1 MKAIICEKFGTIEE
15 LIWGEL
21 PDPVIEKGK
30 ILIGV
35 KACGVNFPD
44 GLMVQGKYQT
54 KPPFP
59 FSAGSEAAGV
69 VLDLDKDLTG
79 FALGERVFAGTG
91 YGSFAEKVLADVHR
105 VIPIPA
111 ELDFTEVAGI
121 TTTFGTAYHALVDRA
136 NLQKNETLLVT
147 GASGGVGLAAIQ
159 IGKFLGAKV
168 IAVAS
173 SPEKRIFCQQYG
185 ADEVLDYET
194 ENWKE
199 RISQLTDKQ
208 GINVVLDNV
217 GGVCAEPLA
226 RNMAWRGRYLVVG
239 FTSGQIP
246 QIPFNLPLLKGFSIV
261 GVFFSSFAKIEK
273 EKYRQNMQTIA
284 QLLAK
289 KQIRQAIYE
298 VLPLQNAVQALQ
310 KIANR
315 EVLGKIVLET

>member
-1 MKAIICEKFGTIEE
+1 MKAIICEKFGTIDD
-15 LIWGEL
+15 LRWGDL
-21 PDPVIEKGK
+21 PDPVVESGK
-30 ILIGV
+30 VLIGV

-54 KPPFP
+54 KPTFP

-69 VLDLDKDLTG
+69 VLAVGEGVAGL
-79 FALGERVFAGTG
+79 AVGERVFAGTG
-91 YGSFAEKVLADVHR
+91 FGSFAEKVLAEVHR
-105 VIPIPA
+105 VIPIPP
-111 ELDFTEVAGI
+111 ELGFTEVAGI

-159 IGKFLGAKV
+159 IGKYLGAKV

-173 SPEKRIFCQQYG
+173 SPEKRAFCQQYG

-199 RISQLTDKQ
+199 RISHLTDKQ
-208 GINVVLDNV
+208 GIDVVLDNV
-217 GGVCAEPLA
+217 GGICAEPLA
-226 RNMAWRGRYLVVG
+226 RNMAWGGRYLVVG

-261 GVFFSSFAKIEK
+261 GVFFSSFSKIEK

-284 QLLAK
+284 TLFAQ
-289 KQIRQAIYE
+289 KQIRQAIHE
-298 VLPLQNAVQALQ
+298 ILPLQNAVQALQ

-315 EVLGKIVLET
+315 EVLGKIVLEV